1 MRAMRLSIDNERFA
15 GEKAGDG
22 SLSGAAW
29 ACAAPPRESFAFS
42 RQLSTFPI
50 DSVTSTVV
58 VPGIVDSEKSVAY
71 LYHVGLSG
79 RGQDARG
86 SRGSSAGARDFHDE
100 TWGQDVDWRFVWTT
114 SRTLSRG
121 RGLRVCGRH
130 RRACYV
136 AFSLA

>member
-1 MRAMRLSIDNERFA
+1 MRLSIDNDRFA

-58 VPGIVDSEKSVAY
+58 VPGNVDSEKSVATY
-71 LYHVGLSG
+71 LYHG
-79 RGQDARG
+79 RVEREGTGRARV
-86 SRGSSAGARDFHDE
+86 SRFERWCA
-100 TWGQDVDWRFVWTT
+100 
-114 SRTLSRG
+114 
-121 RGLRVCGRH
+121 
-130 RRACYV
+130 
-136 AFSLA
+136 